1 MRDWN
6 GGIGHPRRPRRFLN
20 LVAFGL
26 IGRLMVWA
34 VIDNQFYAQRLC
46 LFHISH
52 RNLRGNED
60 VVSESFQHG
69 SNPFC
74 SRPLIGL
81 ERVRRKHVSAREA
94 AYRLKRSEEHTPELQ
109 SLMRNSYAV
118 FCLKKK

>member
-74 SRPLIGL
+74 
-81 ERVRRKHVSAREA
+81 
-94 AYRLKRSEEHTPELQ
+94 RSEEHTSELQ
-109 SLMRNSYAV
+109 SLMRIAYDV
-118 FCLKKK
+118 FCLTQKKKYYSSTLDSKKNQLIV